1 MLKNKTKMDYSKPA
15 NTFIDKGVTIE
26 ANKLSGAESVRIDG
40 SYIGDIDLD
49 GYLQVGESGIIEG
62 NMHVAYA
69 LVAGKI
75 IGNIISKGTIQLA
88 SSAKMQGNIS
98 ANSVIIDEGAM
109 FYGYCKTLIE
119 KNEVEVVVI

>member
-1 MLKNKTKMDYSKPA
+1 MDYSKPA